1 MAIECVAQ
9 ASVFTHHSITIHTI
23 IIADRREEAEK
34 KFQDISKA
42 YESLMSTDEDT
53 KIEQLAHA

>member
-1 MAIECVAQ
+1 MAIEVVVQ

-23 IIADRREEAEK
+23 FADRREEAEK
-34 KFQDISKA
+34 KFQNISKA
-42 YESLMSTDEDT
+42 YESLMSTDEDA